1 MQPQANIVSFDAVRR
16 RSTAQRRGASV
27 RPDASRAR
35 QAGAG
40 RGDFDEASSA
50 RSRMAAAS
58 TGRASRASSA
68 AGAARTRGD
77 AVGSRSDLRASV
89 RGGASST
96 SARGRDPFGASSR
109 RSAADR
115 SSSAAA
121 SARRGRAEEGRFE
134 DGGSEVRGLFG
145 RMRASANEGRRART
159 KERAGKAY
167 FRQYEKD
174 KPSDASQGG
183 PRAAVYKGE
192 MGSTHKRSA
201 RMQQDGAGSRGRSAG
216 SFAASQ
222 KRSRFRAPL
231 TVLGACVLCVAF
243 GVAML
248 YGPAQQFYTELR
260 ERDRLAAEYQ
270 AVVERNEAISQQ
282 VAALQTDAG
291 IEDRARTEFG
301 WVKEGEHAVSVSGLE
316 PKDSSTFRSNI
327 VSEDI
332 PLPDTWYSG
341 LLDPLFGVEDKA
353 GADAGDA

>member
-16 RSTAQRRGASV
+16 RSTVQRRGASV

-40 RGDFDEASSA
+40 RGDFDEVSSTRSRVTASSA
-50 RSRMAAAS
+50 GRTSRS
-58 TGRASRASSA
+58 GSA
-68 AGAARTRGD
+68 AGAPRTRGD
-77 AVGSRSDLRASV
+77 AAGSRSGGWASM
-89 RGGASST
+89 RRGASPALALTQES
-96 SARGRDPFGASSR
+96 FGASSR

-115 SSSAAA
+115 SSSMTADG
-121 SARRGRAEEGRFE
+121 RRGRAEQDRFE
-134 DGGSEVRGLFG
+134 DEGFEKKSLFG
-145 RMRASANEGRRART
+145 RMRASASEGRRART

-231 TVLGACVLCVAF
+231 TVLGACALCVAF

>member
-1 MQPQANIVSFDAVRR
+1 MQSQAHIVSFDAARR

-27 RPDASRAR
+27 RPEVRDDYRAQVGARPFGETPSKRSRA
-35 QAGAG
+35 AAVPAG
-40 RGDFDEASSA
+40 RSA
-50 RSRMAAAS
+50 RSGVS
-58 TGRASRASSA
+58 V
-68 AGAARTRGD
+68 GAARGRG
-77 AVGSRSDLRASV
+77 ATVASRNDGRASV
-89 RGGASST
+89 RSGASP
-96 SARGRDPFGASSR
+96 ALAAARDPLGTSSR

-115 SSSAAA
+115 SSSMTA
-121 SARRGRAEEGRFE
+121 SARRGRVDEDRFE
-134 DGGSEVRGLFG
+134 DEGPQAQGFFG
-145 RMRASANEGRRART
+145 RMRASASEGRRART

-174 KPSDASQGG
+174 KPSGASQGG

-201 RMQQDGAGSRGRSAG
+201 RMQQDGSGGSRRSTG

-222 KRSRFRAPL
+222 KRSKARGPL
-231 TVLGACVLCVAF
+231 VALGACVLCVAF

-270 AVVERNEAISQQ
+270 AVVERNEAIGQQ

-291 IEDRARTEFG
+291 IEDRAREELG

-316 PKDSSTFRSNI
+316 SKDRSTFRSNI

-353 GADAGDA
+353 GAAAGDA

>member
-1 MQPQANIVSFDAVRR
+1 MQPQAHIVSFDAARR
-16 RSTAQRRGASV
+16 RSTAQRRGASA
-27 RPDASRAR
+27 RPETPRGR
-35 QAGAG
+35 RVPAGVA
-40 RGDFDEASSA
+40 DFDEAPSA
-50 RSRMAAAS
+50 RSRAAGTSAGRVARGAAS
-58 TGRASRASSA
+58 SDGSAGSRRGSAVAARGDARMARGGTSLASVVARGSFGNASRAGADDYQSSP
-68 AGAARTRGD
+68 AARTR
-77 AVGSRSDLRASV
+77 
-89 RGGASST
+89 
-96 SARGRDPFGASSR
+96 RGRD
-109 RSAADR
+109 
-115 SSSAAA
+115 
-121 SARRGRAEEGRFE
+121 
-134 DGGSEVRGLFG
+134 DGGRSDEAAPASGLFG
-145 RMRASANEGRRART
+145 RMRASASEGRRART

-174 KPSDASQGG
+174 KPSEASQSG

-201 RMQQDGAGSRGRSAG
+201 RMQQDGAGSSRRATG

-231 TVLGACVLCVAF
+231 MALGACLLCAAF

-248 YGPAQQFYTELR
+248 YGPAQQFYAELR

-353 GADAGDA
+353 GADADNA